1 MRRSFVKEKLG
12 VTLLSWQYSVI
23 LVSLQRGSL
32 RSFAFASLTSKTSEL
47 REAARMFWRCF
58 EGRSRTAMEV
68 GEVVLGRCSCYGE
81 KIRWWMMDCEGER
94 AGMLEREQHLPVS
107 VDVLGISL
115 VKCEKPNKRKLS
127 SPASQI

>member
-1 MRRSFVKEKLG
+1 
-12 VTLLSWQYSVI
+12 
-23 LVSLQRGSL
+23 
-32 RSFAFASLTSKTSEL
+32 
-47 REAARMFWRCF
+47 
-58 EGRSRTAMEV
+58 
-68 GEVVLGRCSCYGE
+68 
-81 KIRWWMMDCEGER
+81 MDCEGER